1 MWFIMIHFVS
11 SRGCTKTSR
20 MSQSRSRSGRGSPNS
35 RNGKRSS
42 SSGYQSDRRYNSHA
56 TKGASSGHLEDA
68 SEADINLM
76 SENISIEADGE
87 YDDGGD
93 IGAIVADEDLDAAF
107 EAEQGCLFHI
117 VDEVGADK
125 TEESEQNISSHSDG
139 ERKETPGEGR
149 ERKKFVIPKLKQPES
164 EKQYEVGCS
173 SSEEGKREWRKN
185 ERDSRSKDRDAG
197 RREKSRADRD
207 RGRRDSRERC
217 GEREKHR
224 SEKESP
230 NGESVPQS
238 RGRATVTKP
247 SQERRTNL
255 FDSFVAEGLI
265 SAEDRAP
272 LPASEPIQQELKPA
286 EEEAAGEEVAQ
297 EVTGTRQ
304 DEAVGKEGERM
315 AVPVEEEGVL
325 EIPLGRDSLVSVRG
339 EQVHVKVDARY

>member
-1 MWFIMIHFVS
+1 MIHFVS
-11 SRGCTKTSR
+11 SGGCTKTSR
-20 MSQSRSRSGRGSPNS
+20 MSQSRSRSGRGSPSS

-42 SSGYQSDRRYNSHA
+42 SSGYQSDRRYDSHA
-56 TKGASSGHLEDA
+56 TKGAISGHLEDV
-68 SEADINLM
+68 SEVDINLM

-125 TEESEQNISSHSDG
+125 TEESEQNISCHSDG

-149 ERKKFVIPKLKQPES
+149 ERKKFVIPKLKPPDS
-164 EKQYEVGCS
+164 EKQYEAGCS
-173 SSEEGKREWRKN
+173 SSDEGKREWRKN

-207 RGRRDSRERC
+207 RDRGRRDSRERR

-230 NGESVPQS
+230 NGESAQQS
-238 RGRATVTKP
+238 RGHATVTKP
-247 SQERRTNL
+247 SQERRINL

-265 SAEDRAP
+265 SAEDRVP

-286 EEEAAGEEVAQ
+286 EEEAADEEVAQ
-297 EVTGTRQ
+297 EVTGTGQ
-304 DEAVGKEGERM
+304 DEAMGKEGERM
-315 AVPVEEEGVL
+315 AVPVEEEGAL
-325 EIPLGRDSLVSVRG
+325 EIPLGRDSLVFVRG